1 MNTSPP
7 PRTMSEHSSHPA
19 DPGIS
24 TDNSAGGAST
34 EGTGKLPVVL
44 VSSLPFSASTL
55 VGMILGSHPD
65 ISFLGETDLL
75 MRRRP
80 DGSWRH
86 RKFCSICQ
94 DQDGEKCPVWSG
106 ELVQELRDHP
116 DELHPRLAR
125 HLAAQNLGAKI
136 LVDSCKDEDWW
147 RSRLEAPG
155 IQPIV
160 LHVSKA
166 PEAYIS
172 SLLTRH
178 SLRRPVELIALDWAQ
193 GNLALRQ
200 AALERGLVYHSVRY
214 DDLVLRI
221 REVLADLGRLLG
233 FEPTDDQEEFWR
245 HPQHNLRGNPGTASH
260 LDAQR
265 AESEPG
271 VNKELYRQHHRTIFL
286 DEKWKKVLSPR
297 QVDRIHAMPAVRRAC
312 RILGYSHP
320 IRTGGSPLAF
330 RLAGHLVEPPL
341 VLLRRLRHGG

>member
-1 MNTSPP
+1 MNPSP
-7 PRTMSEHSSHPA
+7 RSMSEHSSHS
-19 DPGIS
+19 S
-24 TDNSAGGAST
+24 TSGATAVAAG
-34 EGTGKLPVVL
+34 ELPVVL

-65 ISFLGETDLL
+65 IAFLGETDLL

-94 DQDGEKCPVWSG
+94 DLDGETCPIWST
-106 ELVQELRDHP
+106 EVVQELRDHP
-116 DELHPRLAR
+116 DELHPRLAK
-125 HLAAQNLGAKI
+125 HLGARI
-136 LVDSCKDEDWW
+136 LVDSCKDWDWW
-147 RSRLEAPG
+147 LSRLEAPG
-155 IQPIV
+155 IQPVV

-193 GNLALRQ
+193 GNLAIRQ
-200 AALERGLVYHSVRY
+200 AAQERGLVYHPVRY
-214 DDLVLRI
+214 EDLVLRMG
-221 REVLADLGRLLG
+221 EVLADLGGLLG
-233 FEPTDDQEEFWR
+233 FEPTDGQEEFWH

-260 LDAQR
+260 LDAER
-265 AESEPG
+265 AEAEPG

-286 DEKWKKVLSPR
+286 DEKWKKVLTPR
-297 QVDRIHAMPAVRRAC
+297 QVDRIHALPAVRRAG

-320 IRTGGSPLAF
+320 LSTSGSPGAF
-330 RLAGHLVEPPL
+330 RLAAHLVEPPL
-341 VLLRRLRHGG
+341 VWMRRIRHGA